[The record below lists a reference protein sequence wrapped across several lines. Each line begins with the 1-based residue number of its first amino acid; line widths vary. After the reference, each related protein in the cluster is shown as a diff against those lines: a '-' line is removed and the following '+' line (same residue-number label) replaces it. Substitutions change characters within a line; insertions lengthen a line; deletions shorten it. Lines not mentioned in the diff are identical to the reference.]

1 MILKKVL
8 CDFVYLVL
16 VGTIFLDARCSAYD
30 NGGYEWYHR
39 SVRGFRDHT
48 SQLDKDRQYLP
59 QQHATT
65 SSFTQKEERMH
76 RRYLANIF
84 EMESQRES
92 KEEEYGIT
100 IDPFQVMIM
109 YNTNEA
115 MSDDDEM
122 SVLTTTQS
130 YLSSVLST
138 KEQNFSR
145 LMLYQYVRDYPEAE
159 HYAKV
164 AFGGVAY
171 FFGSSMEKD
180 SMRTEL
186 WLSLMGQNSTKF
198 VLALQDAGMKNVV
211 NATLMSID
219 GNELGMQDG
228 IIVEM
233 TDDNDNSTSAD
244 TSFDRSMSDDDMTM
258 MTLLLSLLIPGGIL
272 CLACTVCLVRSVREI
287 NWTKGTNTDETL
299 WQTSQHNLQS
309 NNNET
314 HDS

>member
-1 MILKKVL
+1 MKPIIVTMLVKKVL
-8 CDFVYLVL
+8 CDFVYLFL
-16 VGTIFLDARCSAYD
+16 IGRIFLDARCSAYD

-39 SVRGFRDHT
+39 SVRGFRDRT
-48 SQLDKDRQYLP
+48 SQLDKDRQYVA
-59 QQHATT
+59 QQQTT
-65 SSFTQKEERMH
+65 PTTPLAQQEQGMY

-84 EMESQRES
+84 ELESQRES

-109 YNTNEA
+109 YNTNVA

-145 LMLYQYVRDYPEAE
+145 LMLYQYVRDYPEVE

-219 GNELGMQDG
+219 GNELGMKDG

-233 TDDNDNSTSAD
+233 DDDNDKNSTNAD
-244 TSFDRSMSDDDMTM
+244 TSFDRSMSEDDMTM

-272 CLACTVCLVRSVREI
+272 SLACTVCLVRSVREI
-287 NWTKGTNTDETL
+287 NWTKGTNTDDTL
-299 WQTSQHNLQS
+299 WQTSQHN
-309 NNNET
+309 
-314 HDS
+314 